1 MIAATR
7 VDPRRAGHRR
17 ECPGDDAG
25 QAAANQEHPDS
36 LPFPSGFSVWL
47 TMRILE
53 VVGGARHGLTAAEI
67 AKACG
72 LSPQGAQR
80 MLALLRDLCNH
91 RYLWRWD
98 TGGYTLGPAFV
109 ERFADFATQQRD
121 LRKTGAG
128 LTDLGPRPKC
138 LLKYLLSRGVCTCG
152 VRHRPRRSR

>member
-1 MIAATR
+1 MAVT
-7 VDPRRAGHRR
+7 
-17 ECPGDDAG
+17 
-25 QAAANQEHPDS
+25 
-36 LPFPSGFSVWL
+36 
-47 TMRILE
+47 ILE

-67 AKACG
+67 AKACR

-80 MLALLRDLCNH
+80 LRTPLADLCHH

-98 TGGYTLGPAFV
+98 TGRYTLGPAVV

-121 LRKTGAG
+121 LRKTGSC
-128 LTDLGPRPKC
+128 LTDVGRRPAC